1 MSESTTPADRRIECR
16 RRRHDAWVGTP
27 RPRRRAGLSIYSIL
41 LIMLLSVSVL
51 SSIVV
56 GIIGY
61 VNGTEAL
68 RSIAYD
74 RLVEI
79 RENRS
84 REVAQL
90 FTTIENA
97 VRLGAMNE
105 TSKQAARDVHRRVR
119 RARAAAARCRGIRC
133 TSTPTTATR
142 SPPISPR
149 RRARRSTARPSPLA
163 AARRSTCSTT
173 TSSRTRTGKT
183 AIQNEDAGDGSAWS
197 AAHAKYHDYYQEMT
211 RAAGLRRRPDARHR
225 GQRRLLRVQGRRPR
239 HEPVRRTVPALEPLR
254 GLHDGDGPQHRGRR
268 RDRRLRGLQPEP
280 RQLPPGGR

>member
-1 MSESTTPADRRIECR
+1 MTDSTTPA
-16 RRRHDAWVGTP
+16 APATTQWVGTP

-56 GIIGY
+56 GVIGY

-105 TSKQAARDVHRRVR
+105 TSKAGRCARSPRDSRSCSSRS
-119 RARAAAARCRGIRC
+119 
-133 TSTPTTATR
+133 STPRHPLPSMRTIATR
-142 SPPISPR
+142 SPPISR
-149 RRARRSTARPSPLA
+149 RRRVRTSTDRPSRRA
-163 AARRSTCSTT
+163 MRRRSTCSTT
-173 TSSRTRTGKT
+173 T
-183 AIQNEDAGDGSAWS
+183 
-197 AAHAKYHDYYQEMT
+197 
-211 RAAGLRRRPDARHR
+211 
-225 GQRRLLRVQGRRPR
+225 
-239 HEPVRRTVPALEPLR
+239 
-254 GLHDGDGPQHRGRR
+254 
-268 RDRRLRGLQPEP
+268 
-280 RQLPPGGR
+280 

>member
-1 MSESTTPADRRIECR
+1 M
-16 RRRHDAWVGTP
+16 GTP

-68 RSIAYD
+68 RAIAYD

-97 VRLGAMNE
+97 VRLGALNE
-105 TSKQAARDVHRRVR
+105 TSKQAVR
-119 RARAAAARCRGIRC
+119 AFTAGFAELEAAGTGCRGIR
-133 TSTPTTATR
+133 SGR
-142 SPPISPR
+142 RLLSRHVR
-149 RRARRSTARPSPLA
+149 RRSVRGDGRGRRRLGVRPARRAP
-163 AARRSTCSTT
+163 RSTCSTT
-173 TSSRTRTGKT
+173 T
-183 AIQNEDAGDGSAWS
+183 
-197 AAHAKYHDYYQEMT
+197 
-211 RAAGLRRRPDARHR
+211 
-225 GQRRLLRVQGRRPR
+225 
-239 HEPVRRTVPALEPLR
+239 
-254 GLHDGDGPQHRGRR
+254 
-268 RDRRLRGLQPEP
+268 
-280 RQLPPGGR
+280 

>member
-1 MSESTTPADRRIECR
+1 M
-16 RRRHDAWVGTP
+16 GTP
-27 RPRRRAGLSIYSIL
+27 RARRRAGLSIYSIL

-105 TSKQAARDVHRRVR
+105 TSKEAARAFTAGFAELEQQELD
-119 RARAAAARCRGIRC
+119 AAASAQVDAYYRD
-133 TSTPTTATR
+133 TFAADLSEAT
-142 SPPISPR
+142 
-149 RRARRSTARPSPLA
+149 
-163 AARRSTCSTT
+163 
-173 TSSRTRTGKT
+173 G
-183 AIQNEDAGDGSAWS
+183 EDVDGSAF
-197 AAHAKYHDYYQEMT
+197 APRGGAQEYLQYHYVIPYEDWE
-211 RAAGLRRRPDARHR
+211 
-225 GQRRLLRVQGRRPR
+225 
-239 HEPVRRTVPALEPLR
+239 
-254 GLHDGDGPQHRGRR
+254 DGDPDRGRGRR
-268 RDRRLRGLQPEP
+268 QRLVRGARAVPRLLQ
-280 RQLPPGGR
+280 GR